1 MKIYRS
7 SRQLMEEAKRRKSGG
22 ERIGF
27 VPTMGFLHEGHISLI
42 RQARKRCDWLV
53 ISIYVNPLQFGPEE
67 DLDRYP
73 RDIEGDSERC
83 RTAGCD
89 ALFLPESLYE
99 EEHSTFIR
107 VDNLTSGL
115 CGASRPGH
123 FEGVT
128 TVVARLFGIVQPDLA
143 VFGEKDFQQ
152 LAVIRRMVR
161 DMAMP
166 IEVAGGAL
174 VRDQDGLALSSRNRY
189 LTQKNRSRALSISQ
203 TLLELKEFCQES
215 PKPVKAHDLRRMA
228 RDKLQIDD
236 LDYLEFVDPATL
248 EPLEEI
254 AGPARAMVAAWVGS
268 TRLID
273 NMDITP

>member
-7 SRQLMEEAKRRKSGG
+7 SKQLMEEAKRRKSRG

-42 RQARKRCDWLV
+42 RQARKSCDWLV

-73 RDIEGDSERC
+73 RDIEGDTESC
-83 RTAGCD
+83 RSAGCD
-89 ALFLPESLYE
+89 ALFLPEALYE
-99 EEHSTFIR
+99 VEHSTFIR
-107 VDNLTSGL
+107 VDALTSGL

-166 IEVAGGAL
+166 IDVVGGAL
-174 VRDQDGLALSSRNRY
+174 VRDRDGLALSSRNRY

-203 TLLELKEFCQES
+203 TLAAIRDFCQES
-215 PKPVKAHDLRRMA
+215 TKPVKSHDLRRMA
-228 RDKLQIDD
+228 RDRLQVDD
-236 LDYLEFVDPATL
+236 LDYLEFVDPGTL

-254 AGPARAMVAAWVGS
+254 DGPARAMVAAWVGN